1 MVCCA
6 HPWKLELLP
15 QQLSG
20 EKAECLRP
28 CKHFSNIMSVDN
40 WDGFNPES
48 VLFLRK

>member
-20 EKAECLRP
+20 EKGECLRP
-28 CKHFSNIMSVDN
+28 YKNSSNIMCVAN
-40 WDGFNPES
+40 QDGFSPKN
-48 VLFLRK
+48 VLFLGK